1 MELGVLESGERGRR
15 GDGAVPAVAL
25 GATKEVADPDA
36 REAPAGEPLQPWDD
50 DDEEDPRQHP
60 DEGEHPRRADG
71 QVREAVHGERVGAA
85 AHLGAAGPCG
95 ARDPASPA
103 VAPRRSDGHGGE

>member
-50 DDEEDPRQHP
+50 DGEE
-60 DEGEHPRRADG
+60 G
-71 QVREAVHGERVGAA
+71 
-85 AHLGAAGPCG
+85 
-95 ARDPASPA
+95 PASTPM
-103 VAPRRSDGHGGE
+103 RMSTRGEPMARCERLCTGKG